1 MNKFAI
7 PLHINL
13 DGTGSIEYTE
23 TLLELGASGSGILG
37 AKWDSG
43 GSSYTLS
50 KVSVNAPIKLDA
62 TTNNIDFDIS
72 PLSIATLDGTDS
84 LIVLSGG
91 GNKKTTVN
99 DLKALVNTDYLV
111 SVDMQAVPGVLGAG
125 DDEGVLRMPSYM
137 HKTDGGD
144 YITLGIDDATTITK
158 GISKYDANQFT
169 VVDGNVQVK
178 TASTTVKGIASY
190 DSDDFSV
197 TDGVVSIKAGA
208 VLNWRTAPTSP
219 SETGTAGSI
228 AYDNDYVYI
237 WVAANKPKRTS
248 LANWS

>member
-13 DGTGSIEYTE
+13 DAAGGIEYTE

-37 AKWDSG
+37 AKWDDV
-43 GSSYTLS
+43 SSAYTLS

-72 PLSIATLDGTDS
+72 SLTAATLDSADL
-84 LIVLSGG
+84 LIVSTIA
-91 GNKKTTVN
+91 GNRKISVD
-99 DLKALVNTDYLV
+99 DLKAAVNTDYLV
-111 SVDMQAVPGVLGAG
+111 SVDLQATPGLIGAG
-125 DDEGVLRMPSYM
+125 DSEGVIRMPTYM

-144 YITLGIDDATTITK
+144 YITLGIDDATTTTK
-158 GISKYDANQFT
+158 GISQYDANQFT

-228 AYDNDYVYI
+228 AYDDDYVYI